1 MTFALTAEAVIT
13 GSRKLGLELNTQ
25 QADQLVTFGQLLL
38 KWNRTYNLTALRS
51 EQEVYSLHL
60 LDSLTMA
67 TPIETLGLSKARLL
81 DVGSGGGLPA
91 IPMAVMFPQ
100 ASFTLVDA
108 VKKKTIFLRMVAAE
122 LGLKNVQVIHGR
134 VEELQLEP
142 FAAASCRAF
151 ASLRDFV
158 LLTKNL
164 VGPDGFWL
172 AMKAREDEEEEKELP
187 DDVSVARIF
196 PLQVPDVDVQRRLV
210 VLQRGPAA
218 ILPNPSL

>member
-1 MTFALTAEAVIT
+1 M
-13 GSRKLGLELNTQ
+13 
-25 QADQLVTFGQLLL
+25 
-38 KWNRTYNLTALRS
+38 
-51 EQEVYSLHL
+51 
-60 LDSLTMA
+60 LDSLTTA
-67 TPIETLGLSKARLL
+67 APLATLGLSQARLL

-151 ASLRDFV
+151 ASL
-158 LLTKNL
+158 LTKNL
-164 VGPDGFWL
+164 VAPDGFWL

-210 VLQRGPAA
+210 VLQRRAA
-218 ILPNPSL
+218 ISPNPSV